1 MDDLQSALDRLMK
14 DPAELERLSKMA
26 SELLGGG
33 APEPEPESP
42 AAPDLSGL
50 LGALRAAPPSDTQ
63 KLLQAMRPFLSPR
76 RQEKL
81 ARAMRAAK
89 LVSVTETAFGQL
101 GGGEDV

>member
-26 SELLGGG
+26 SELLGG
-33 APEPEPESP
+33 APEPEPEKP

-50 LGALRAAPPSDTQ
+50 LGALRGAPPSDTQ
-63 KLLQAMRPFLSPR
+63 KLLQAMRPFLSQR

-81 ARAMRAAK
+81 TRAMRAAK
-89 LVSVTETAFGQL
+89 LVSVAETALGQM
-101 GGGEDV
+101 GGDDE